1 MKKIFS
7 SKFLPLFL
15 AVPFIGIYFVV
26 RSLPVEP
33 CDFLHEE
40 TYNLEGELD
49 YCGPGDAGFVDL
61 SIRRWPMSLDFRAL
75 DPLEVGKP
83 CRFEM
88 NVKQADGSPLAAS
101 DVALSHTRKIHL
113 LAIDPSLQD
122 YQHLHPEAD
131 PLFKGI
137 WRFTLTPKKA
147 GIYQVFLDLIPIR
160 SPRRVLLGTSFKVSG
175 KSEDPYLVEG
185 SNMVSQ
191 GNRNFKIERLENEGS
206 DSDIM
211 IKFTAVNKQGDDL
224 PLRPVMGA
232 FAHMVAFEPNLKG
245 FAHLHPLEYEPPKS
259 GDDARSGPLTF
270 SFKSPDS
277 GVYRLWAQVRVGD
290 DKEEC
295 FLPFDL
301 KI

>member
-1 MKKIFS
+1 MKNLLF
-7 SKFLPLFL
+7 SKFSPFFL
-15 AVPFIGIYFVV
+15 AVPFLALYFIV
-26 RSLPVEP
+26 RFLPVEP

-49 YCGPGDAGFVDL
+49 YCGPGDSGFIDL
-61 SIRRWPMSLDFRAL
+61 SLRQWPMSLSFRPL
-75 DPLEVGKP
+75 DDLEIGQP

-88 NVKQADGSPLAAS
+88 NIKQADGSPLS
-101 DVALSHTRKIHL
+101 EDDVALSHSQKIHL

-122 YQHLHPEAD
+122 YQHLHPHAD

-147 GIYQVFLDLIPIR
+147 GNYRVYLDLIPLR
-160 SPRRVLLGTSFKVSG
+160 SPRRVLLGASFTVPGKEDKLSFGGDGAVYTTTDRTFKVESISG
-175 KSEDPYLVEG
+175 NGLGSEIL
-185 SNMVSQ
+185 
-191 GNRNFKIERLENEGS
+191 L
-206 DSDIM
+206 
-211 IKFTAVNKQGDDL
+211 KFTAVDKEGKDL

-232 FAHMVAFEPNLKG
+232 FAHLVAFEPNTDG

-259 GDDARSGPLTF
+259 ADESRRGPLTF
-270 SFKSPDS
+270 SLKSPS
-277 GVYRLWAQVRVGD
+277 PGHYRLWAQIKVGED
-290 DKEEC
+290 EEES